1 MKQSKVEETK
11 VEKTESGQVT
21 EKNEE
26 GKETSEVKAETAAAD
41 QSEHRLPEH
50 GQGDQK

>member
-21 EKNEE
+21 AQTEE
-26 GKETSEVKAETAAAD
+26 GKETSEV
-41 QSEHRLPEH
+41 
-50 GQGDQK
+50 